1 VFAWSEER
9 PDSASV
15 PIDVYFKERD
25 EDCNINGYVAVG
37 LGIGIHKFEEEHQP
51 YPSDYDIV
59 TLNVSATANA
69 RYGLSYDYN
78 WISFWWIPENELAYK
93 NVFSGVGDELSCWVD
108 FPYPFWFRFYG
119 GLGSAEYDK
128 VYVHSNGFVT
138 FMDPP
143 SSTCPPP
150 SYFPSAIGPNTVIAA
165 VWSDLEV
172 DGAASIITGLWEFL
186 GRRHALFPS
195 LLGS

>member
-1 VFAWSEER
+1 MRKSALIPLSSLLFLTISFFVFSSSVFAWSEER

-25 EDCNINGYVAVG
+25 EDCNTNGYVAVG

-78 WISFWWIPENELAYK
+78 WISFWWIPENLWWSWK
-93 NVFSGVGDELSCWVD
+93 CGV
-108 FPYPFWFRFYG
+108 
-119 GLGSAEYDK
+119 
-128 VYVHSNGFVT
+128 
-138 FMDPP
+138 
-143 SSTCPPP
+143 
-150 SYFPSAIGPNTVIAA
+150 
-165 VWSDLEV
+165 
-172 DGAASIITGLWEFL
+172 
-186 GRRHALFPS
+186 
-195 LLGS
+195 